1 MNAELVPEYIYYCNA
16 IVKENSPQWLA
27 TPTALGGANG
37 INLCMDLI
45 DSYKMIDGYDI
56 HHSSANYPYPDASH
70 AGDPIDI
77 AYRVSDGYTVN
88 GNVAKVD
95 AYREPRFYA
104 TIGYNHCI
112 WPGTSYVGNDPVTN
126 VEVTYYSDG
135 NAGPLPEYPDNYN
148 RTGYT
153 LRKYINQEDN
163 MKGSCRAK
171 TFAVFR
177 YAEILLNYVEALNEL
192 EGSYTDEATGITV
205 TRNTEEI
212 KKYFNMIRYRAGM
225 PGITDAELNSRDDMR
240 EAIKQ
245 ERKVEFALEGLRYH
259 DLRRWGDADAAYN
272 TKIIGWNTKA
282 RVNNRTGFYTR
293 TIWDSERIQ
302 KRVFTQKMYFF
313 PIPQTT
319 LDHNAKLVQ
328 NPGW

>member
-1 MNAELVPEYIYYCNA
+1 
-16 IVKENSPQWLA
+16 
-27 TPTALGGANG
+27 
-37 INLCMDLI
+37 
-45 DSYKMIDGYDI
+45 
-56 HHSSANYPYPDASH
+56 
-70 AGDPIDI
+70 
-77 AYRVSDGYTVN
+77 
-88 GNVAKVD
+88 
-95 AYREPRFYA
+95 
-104 TIGYNHCI
+104 
-112 WPGTSYVGNDPVTN
+112 
-126 VEVTYYSDG
+126 
-135 NAGPLPEYPDNYN
+135 
-148 RTGYT
+148 
-153 LRKYINQEDN
+153 
-163 MKGSCRAK
+163 
-171 TFAVFR
+171 
-177 YAEILLNYVEALNEL
+177 
-192 EGSYTDEATGITV
+192 
-205 TRNTEEI
+205 
-212 KKYFNMIRYRAGM
+212 MIRYRAGM
-225 PGITDAELNSRDDMR
+225 QGITDAELNSRDDMR